1 MTVLKEER
9 RKAENVFL
17 DEVEQDVLQKEK
29 FLSEQIETLQEMNNN
44 LNTLIEHKSVIQ
56 IASNIISETKED
68 QEKARLLELEEN
80 KQEIQMQNLEGVVRA
95 SGADKVPSTSIN
107 TISAGERLKEQQQPL
122 IE

>member
-29 FLSEQIETLQEMNNN
+29 FLTEQIETLQEMNNN

-68 QEKARLLELEEN
+68 QDKARLLELEEN
-80 KQEIQMQNLEGVVRA
+80 KQEIQMQNLEL
-95 SGADKVPSTSIN
+95 N
-107 TISAGERLKEQQQPL
+107 FLH
-122 IE
+122 